1 MIYSSDS
8 LLLLTLTEL
17 VMSSSPVEL
26 LGGDSEEEASIDDI
40 GVLPPLQLL
49 VSFEVLSPV
58 EEGDMVGEAFIHDVA
73 VASHQLPLSSKLE
86 EPMVEPRVGS
96 SDFPPRWSGGRECS
110 EQSHCNSTT
119 CHRCT
124 TTEVTTFVEIAPVGI
139 PGSVAGKGKWKKID
153 EEKTPA
159 GILELVLGREE

>member
-73 VASHQLPLSSKLE
+73 VASHQLQRSSKLE
-86 EPMVEPRVGS
+86 VPMVEPISRLFRPPSALVRGDGVQQVG
-96 SDFPPRWSGGRECS
+96 
-110 EQSHCNSTT
+110 
-119 CHRCT
+119 
-124 TTEVTTFVEIAPVGI
+124 
-139 PGSVAGKGKWKKID
+139 
-153 EEKTPA
+153 
-159 GILELVLGREE
+159 LL